1 MCGIA
6 GIIDLKEKLN
16 LKTRIEAMKSAIRH
30 RGPDEQGT
38 FLDESLGIALGHQ
51 RLSILDMQGGK
62 QPFISMDGQITLV
75 FNGEIYN
82 YLTLRSEL
90 IKENYSF
97 SSNSDTETIIYAYK
111 KWGVDCL
118 SHLRGMFA
126 FALWDKEKKIL
137 FCARDRLGIK
147 PFYFFFSQEKFIFA
161 SEVKSILASGCV
173 EAALD
178 SVGFEDYL
186 TFQFCL
192 GEQTLFKKIKKLE
205 PGYFLIVNLKED
217 KLIKTHNQYWEIN
230 YRGQDSLSAPYYI
243 DRLRELLKESIQLH
257 LQSDVPLGA
266 HLSGGLDSSS
276 VVCLSKQEIKEENSF
291 KTFTGKFSGIA
302 FDESRYA
309 NVVAKHV
316 GSHHHEI
323 SVSDINLASILP
335 ELIYFMDEPAA
346 GPGLIPQYYVS
357 KYAADHVKVILG
369 GQGGDEL
376 FIGYARYLIAY
387 LEKCLS
393 NAISRKS
400 SYNGFSLSTIA
411 KNLALL
417 NNYKFMLKP
426 FFEKGLFG
434 EEDHNYFHLVNRKQC
449 GGEIYIP
456 VHSKSKRSFLR
467 FQSIFNHTEKNSL
480 LNKMLYFDLKG
491 SLPALLQ
498 VEDRMSM
505 AVSLES
511 RVPLLDHHIVEFT
524 AAIPDSVKFS
534 AGKTKHIFRHAVKN
548 TIPNKILNRKD
559 KMGFPVPL
567 ADWFYGKQKNFI
579 QDTLFSKKSTERG
592 IVDINKLKKIFKHK
606 KPITRSI
613 WGALCLELWFIKF
626 IDEKL
631 R

>member
-16 LKTRIEAMKSAIRH
+16 LKTSIEAMKLAIRH

-38 FLDESLGIALGHQ
+38 FLDESLGVALGHQ
-51 RLSILDMQGGK
+51 RLSILDMKGGK
-62 QPFISMDGQITLV
+62 QPFISIDGQIILV

-82 YLTLRSEL
+82 YLSLRDEL
-90 IKENYSF
+90 MKENYSF
-97 SSNSDTETIIYAYK
+97 VSNSDTETIIYAYK
-111 KWGVDCL
+111 KWGVGCL

-126 FALWDKEKKIL
+126 FALWDKEKKIM

-147 PFYFFFSQEKFIFA
+147 PFYFFLNQEKFIFS
-161 SEVKSILASGCV
+161 SEVKSILASGRIESV
-173 EAALD
+173 LD
-178 SVGFEDYL
+178 PVGLEDYL

-192 GEQTLFKKIKKLE
+192 GEKTLFKEIKKLQ
-205 PGYFLIVNLKED
+205 PGYFLTIRFKED
-217 KLIKTHNQYWEIN
+217 KLIKTNNQYWEIN
-230 YRGQDSLSAPYYI
+230 YTVQDNLSAPYYI
-243 DRLRELLKESIQLH
+243 DRLRELLGESIKLH

-276 VVCLSKQEIKEENSF
+276 VVCLSKKQLKETNSF
-291 KTFTGKFSGIA
+291 KTFTGKFSEIA
-302 FDESRYA
+302 LDESRYA
-309 NVVAKHV
+309 NIVAKHV

-323 SVSDINLASILP
+323 SFSDINLAAILP

-357 KYAADHVKVILG
+357 KYAVDHVKVVLG

-387 LEKCLS
+387 LAKCLS
-393 NAISRKS
+393 NAISGRS
-400 SYNGFSLSTIA
+400 SANEFSLGAIA

-417 NNYKFMLKP
+417 NNYKSTLNS

-434 EEDHNYFHLVNRKQC
+434 EADLNYFHLVNRKQC
-449 GGEIYIP
+449 ENEIYMP
-456 VHSKSKRSFLR
+456 QYSDNKRSFLR
-467 FQSIFNHTEKNSL
+467 FQTIFHQIENNSL

-491 SLPALLQ
+491 ALPALLQ

-511 RVPLLDHHIVEFT
+511 RVPFLDHRIVEFS
-524 AAIPDSVKFS
+524 ASIPDSIKFS
-534 AGKTKHIFRHAVKN
+534 SGKTKHILRHAVKN
-548 TIPNKILNRKD
+548 ILPKQVLNRKD

-567 ADWFYGKQKNFI
+567 SDWFYGKQKSFI
-579 QDTLFSKKSTERG
+579 HDTLFSKKSTERG
-592 IVDINKLKKIFKHK
+592 IVNINTLKKMFKHK

-613 WGALCLELWFIKF
+613 WGALCLELWFVKF
-626 IDEKL
+626 VDAKS
-631 R
+631 

>member
-6 GIIDLKEKLN
+6 GIIDLQEKTD
-16 LKTRIEAMKSAIRH
+16 LKSSIELMKSTIQH
-30 RGPDEQGT
+30 RGPDEHGT
-38 FLDESLGIALGHQ
+38 FLDENLGVALGHQ
-51 RLSILDMQGGK
+51 RLSILDMKGGK
-62 QPFISMDGQITLV
+62 QPFVSIDGLITLV

-97 SSNSDTETIIYAYK
+97 VSNSDTETIIYAYK

-126 FALWDKEKKIL
+126 FALWDKEKKIV

-161 SEVKSILASGCV
+161 SEIKSILASGRV
-173 EAALD
+173 EAVLD
-178 SVGFEDYL
+178 PVGFEDYL

-192 GEQTLFKKIKKLE
+192 GEQTLFKEIKKLE
-205 PGYFLIVNLKED
+205 PGYFLIVSLKED

-230 YRGQDSLSAPYYI
+230 YTAQDSFSELYYS
-243 DRLRELLKESIQLH
+243 DKLRELLKESIQLH

-276 VVCLSKQEIKEENSF
+276 VVCLSKRQVKEENNF

-302 FDESRYA
+302 YDESSYA

-316 GSHHHEI
+316 GSNHHEI

-357 KYAADHVKVILG
+357 KYAAEHVKVVLG

-393 NAISRKS
+393 NAISGKASPR
-400 SYNGFSLSTIA
+400 GFSLSAIS

-417 NNYKFMLKP
+417 KNYKPMLKP
-426 FFEKGLFG
+426 FFEKRFFG
-434 EEDHNYFHLVNRKQC
+434 EEDCNYFHLVNRKQC
-449 GGEIYIP
+449 EDEIYIP
-456 VHSKSKRSFLR
+456 HHSNNKRSFLR
-467 FQSIFNHTEKNSL
+467 FQSIFHNTEKNSL

-511 RVPLLDHHIVEFT
+511 RVPLLDHHIVEFSAT
-524 AAIPDSVKFS
+524 IPDRVKFS
-534 AGKTKHIFRHAVKN
+534 AGKTKHIFRRALKN
-548 TIPNKILNRKD
+548 TIPNKILSRKD

-567 ADWFYGKQKNFI
+567 SDWLYGKQKSFVH
-579 QDTLFSKKSTERG
+579 DTLFSKKSTERG
-592 IVDINKLKKIFKHK
+592 IVDINKLKKFFKHNT
-606 KPITRSI
+606 PITRSI
-613 WGALCLELWFIKF
+613 WGALCLELWFVKF
-626 IDEKL
+626 IDAKF
-631 R
+631 